1 MKANI
6 EIEIPSGKK
15 AEWVNGVLT
24 LVDEQVKDNRPVTE
38 RIKTFE
44 DACNEL
50 GEDHPFVRSYNGY
63 ASNIHEDNK
72 NDTDILAYLKLR
84 IITAALNEG
93 WEPQFTTDEWRYF
106 PYFYLY
112 TQEEIDAMDE
122 EDKHRVVY
130 RSSYNASA
138 FGGVSCANAF
148 DGSSYTSASIG
159 SRLAFKTRELAKYA
173 GEQFI
178 EIWADYVFKAL

>member
-44 DACNEL
+44 DACKEL
-50 GEDHPFVRSYNGY
+50 GKDHALVAEYLQVADKCVVS
-63 ASNIHEDNK
+63 D
-72 NDTDILAYLKLR
+72 DILAYLKLL

-93 WEPQFTTDEWRYF
+93 WEPQFTRDEWRYF

-130 RSSYNASA
+130 RSSSNAFAS
-138 FGGVSCANAF
+138 GGVSFASASN
-148 DGSSYTSASIG
+148 GSSFAYAYVG